1 MPLVDRDAP
10 LRFVRTA
17 FAPDDWVAIFLK
29 SYETGRVHQRVGP
42 VCWVTHPRFQAW
54 LRFKNLQ
61 RFNVYVSVNAIAP
74 GRRSRTRDAVGAI
87 RHVFLEADRDG
98 PAVLAAIAARG
109 DLPPPSYVLH
119 SSPNRV
125 HVFWRVGGFDAARV
139 EALQKRL
146 SQELGTDTAATPA
159 TQTTRLV
166 GFMNH
171 KYVPPHLVTIEY
183 RDTETV
189 HAPTAFPS
197 VELPTVPDIVPATRN
212 DRRWASRLDPVE
224 RARRYLANVPP
235 AVAGQHGDLHTFR
248 VCCRLV
254 RGFDLDADAAL
265 SVLADWNARCRPPW
279 SQRELREKLQRAA
292 KYGRE
297 ASGGALVLH
306 WGSDSSPR
314 LTAET
319 TRKWITAHATKSG

>member
-1 MPLVDRDAP
+1 MPLVDREAP
-10 LRFVRTA
+10 LGFLRTA
-17 FAPDDWVAIFLK
+17 FEPDDWVAIFLK

-42 VCWVTHPRFQAW
+42 ISWVMHPRFQAW

-125 HVFWRVGGFDAARV
+125 HVFWRVGGFDTARV
-139 EALQKRL
+139 EALQKKL

-189 HAPTAFPS
+189 HAPAAFPR
-197 VELPTVPDIVPATRN
+197 VELPTVSDIVPATRN
-212 DRRWASRLDPVE
+212 HAQWASRPDPVE
-224 RARRYLANVPP
+224 RARRYLAKVPP
-235 AVAGQHGDLHTFR
+235 AVAGKHGDVHTFR

-254 RGFDLDADAAL
+254 RGFALSDDAAL
-265 SVLADWNARCRPPW
+265 EVLAPWNSRCRPPW
-279 SQRELREKLQRAA
+279 TEGELLDKLRRASR
-292 KYGRE
+292 YGQE
-297 ASGGALVLH
+297 PHGGLLL
-306 WGSDSSPR
+306 SRSS
-314 LTAET
+314 
-319 TRKWITAHATKSG
+319 